1 MGGNYA
7 IKSMVLIDFIDVEDN
22 ASAVPLRVHLEMI
35 AKPRLSSNL
44 RALSEEPGETKTK
57 ECAHDCSFRGKVCRK
72 IRICLAGSGSDME
85 NLQRDIVGASAFAG
99 QLYQGGTAIC
109 RGIFTGSIF
118 QLILRHDTP
127 ETIGTKQQSIAIL
140 Q

>member
-22 ASAVPLRVHLEMI
+22 ASAVPLRFHLKVF
-35 AKPRLSSNL
+35 AKSRLSSNL
-44 RALSEEPGETKTK
+44 RALSEEPGKE
-57 ECAHDCSFRGKVCRK
+57 ECAHDCSFGGKVCGK
-72 IRICLAGSGSDME
+72 IRIRLAGSRSDME

-99 QLYQGGTAIC
+99 QLYQSGTAFC
-109 RGIFTGSIF
+109 RGIFTDSMF
-118 QLILRHDTP
+118 QFILRDDTP
-127 ETIGTKQQSIAIL
+127 ETIGAKQQIIAIL